1 MTSIAT
7 NKAVVERFN
16 GYFADGALSDILDMM
31 TNDATWTVKG
41 KPHLFAG
48 AGTYAKA
55 EMEGVWE
62 QLYARLEGGLRMDVL
77 GMIAEGDRVAAE
89 IRSHAVTKGGAVYA
103 NDYHMLFTLRDGK
116 VASVVEYTDL
126 MHAAEIF
133 G

>member
-1 MTSIAT
+1 MSIAT
-7 NKAVVERFN
+7 NKAIVERFN
-16 GYFADGALSDILDMM
+16 GLFADGALADILGLM
-31 TNDATWTVKG
+31 TEDATWTVKG

-48 AGTYAKA
+48 ARTYNKA

-62 QLYARLEGGLRMDVL
+62 ALYAKLDGTLRMDVI
-77 GMIAEGDRVAAE
+77 GMTAEDDRVAAE
-89 IRSHAVTKGGAVYA
+89 IRSHAVTKAGATYA
-103 NDYHMLFTLRDGK
+103 NDYHMLFTLRGGR